1 MVTRLPPA
9 LRMSTWS
16 AWLRPEPGVQPVPA
30 AAQRPLGLE
39 GVGQGPRPVAP
50 EQLQVAVGQRRL
62 VGGAEQVRGEHV
74 GVGRVDQGGLV
85 GAAEQVGGVVQQ
97 VGVER
102 VVLADQHGQGR
113 LALAA
118 GPAGLLP
125 HRGDRARVAVE
136 HDRVQA
142 ADVHAQLEGVGGG
155 QPEQPARDQALLQL
169 APLLGQVA
177 GPVGAD
183 PAGQAAVD
191 LGDPAA
197 GEGGHQLGRLARAG
211 EAQGPH
217 PGLDGRGQPGGRL
230 GVGAAPQPGGLV
242 QQRRLPEGE
251 GDRAAR
257 GAVLGD
263 RLDRQADQ
271 PGGQLG
277 RVAEGGR
284 GEHEGRAGPVAG
296 GQAAQAA
303 QDRGHVRAEHP
314 AQGVGLVHDHVGEPA
329 EEGGPALVAG
339 EDAAVEH
346 VRVGQHQV
354 GAAPDHRPVGGRGV
368 AVVGRRPDPGQGE
381 GADGAELV
389 AGQGLGGGEVQGGAV
404 ALAEQGVEH
413 RELVAEALAGGGA
426 GGHHHVAPGP
436 GQGDRRR
443 LMGPERLQ
451 APGGQPRAHHLGQ
464 VAGRLRQPRRPG
476 RQALQVHELA
486 TVVGVAG
493 EVVHQRDRVGHAV
506 MVAADPD
513 ITDRSGPR
521 RGQLSLPAR
530 RRPNRA

>member
-1 MVTRLPPA
+1 MVTGLPPA

-16 AWLRPEPGVQPVPA
+16 AWLRPDPGCSLSPRRRSAPSASRAPA
-30 AAQRPLGLE
+30 RAR
-39 GVGQGPRPVAP
+39 AP
-50 EQLQVAVGQRRL
+50 SPPNSSRSCVGQRAF
-62 VGGAEQVRGEHV
+62 VGGAQQVRREHV
-74 GVGRVDQGGLV
+74 GVAGVDQGGLV
-85 GAAEQVGGVVQQ
+85 GAAEQVGGVVQE

-113 LALAA
+113 PALAA
-118 GPAGLLP
+118 RPAGLLP
-125 HRGDRARVAVE
+125 HRGHGSRVAVE

-142 ADVHAQLEGVGGG
+142 ADVHAQLQGVGGG
-155 QPEQPARDQALLQL
+155 QPEQPARDQPLLQL

-183 PAGQAAVD
+183 PSGQAAVD
-191 LGDPAA
+191 LGHPVA
-197 GEGGHQLGRLARAG
+197 GEAGHQLGRLARAG

-217 PGLDGRGQPGGRL
+217 PGLDGGGQPGGRL
-230 GVGAAPQPGGLV
+230 GVGAAPQAGRLV

-303 QDRGHVRAEHP
+303 QDRGHVGAEHA
-314 AQGVGLVHDHVGEPA
+314 AQGVGLVDDHVGEPA
-329 EEGGPALVAG
+329 EEGRPALVAG

-354 GAAPDHRPVGGRGV
+354 GAAPDHRAVGGRGV

-389 AGQGLGGGEVQGGAV
+389 AGQGLGGGEVQRGAV

-426 GGHHHVAPGP
+426 GGHHHVAPGA
-436 GQGDRRR
+436 GQVDRRR

-476 RQALQVHELA
+476 RQALQMHELA

-506 MVAADPD
+506 MVAATRTSPTDPSPGD
-513 ITDRSGPR
+513 
-521 RGQLSLPAR
+521 QLSLPAR
-530 RRPNRA
+530 RRANSA

>member
-1 MVTRLPPA
+1 
-9 LRMSTWS
+9 
-16 AWLRPEPGVQPVPA
+16 
-30 AAQRPLGLE
+30 
-39 GVGQGPRPVAP
+39 VGR
-50 EQLQVAVGQRRL
+50 
-62 VGGAEQVRGEHV
+62 EHV
-74 GVGRVDQGGLV
+74 RVAGVDQGGLV
-85 GAAEQVGGVVQQ
+85 RAAEQVGRVVQQ
-97 VGVER
+97 VGVEG
-102 VVLADQHGQGR
+102 VVLADQHGQR
-113 LALAA
+113 RPALAA

-125 HRGDRARVAVE
+125 HRGHRARVAVE
-136 HDRVQA
+136 DDRVQP
-142 ADVHAQLEGVGGG
+142 ADVHAQLQGVGGG

-169 APLLGQVA
+169 AALLGQVA

-197 GEGGHQLGRLARAG
+197 GEGCDQLGRLARAG

-217 PGLDGRGQPGGRL
+217 PGLHGRGQPGRRL
-230 GVGAAPQPGGLV
+230 GVGAAAQAGGLV

-257 GAVLGD
+257 RAVLGD
-263 RLDRQADQ
+263 RLDRLADQ
-271 PGGQLG
+271 PAGQLG

-296 GQAAQAA
+296 GQPAQAA
-303 QDRGHVRAEHP
+303 QDRGHMGAEHP

-329 EEGGPALVAG
+329 QERRPALVAG

-381 GADGAELV
+381 GADGAQLV

-404 ALAEQGVEH
+404 AVAEQGVEH

-426 GGHHHVAPGP
+426 GGHDHVAPGA
-436 GQGDRRR
+436 GQGHRRR
-443 LMGPERLQ
+443 LVRPERLQ
-451 APGGQPRAHHLGQ
+451 APGLQPRAQHLGQ
-464 VAGRLRQPRRPG
+464 VGGRLRQPRRPG

-493 EVVHQRDRVGHAV
+493 EVVDQCDRVGHVV
-506 MVAADPD
+506 MVAAIRTAP
-513 ITDRSGPR
+513 TRRVSSACRPAGARTASRR
-521 RGQLSLPAR
+521 RGGGGPPTR
-530 RRPNRA
+530 RRRCRRRSAP